1 MASGGGKRK
10 IGHNKKRSI
19 SMQSYVA
26 TGRLLTNKKRR
37 VGVEEKRQALCG
49 QAVKA
54 FAQHCKLEF
63 PFKMKDVSRAVRMYK
78 RGEFNGS
85 VYDNL

>member
-19 SMQSYVA
+19 SMQNYVA

-37 VGVEEKRQALCG
+37 IAKEAKRQAAC
-49 QAVKA
+49 KA
-54 FAQHCKLEF
+54 IR
-63 PFKMKDVSRAVRMYK
+63 KMYPQRNDVSRAMRQI
-78 RGEFNGS
+78 
-85 VYDNL
+85 NL